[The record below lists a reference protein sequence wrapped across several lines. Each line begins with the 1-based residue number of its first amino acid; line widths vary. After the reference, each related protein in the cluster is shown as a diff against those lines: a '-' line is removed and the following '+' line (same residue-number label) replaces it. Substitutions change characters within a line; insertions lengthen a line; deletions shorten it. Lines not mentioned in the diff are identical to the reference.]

1 MLGRLMLLFVLV
13 PLVELVLLLQI
24 GALIGPWPTLALVV
38 TTGVAGAALARSQG
52 LVAFA
57 AVQGRLAQG
66 QLPGPELL
74 DGLAVLV
81 GGALLLTPG
90 VLTDLIGFS
99 LLTPWTRRGIRRW
112 LTGRLERQIRDGTV
126 HVQVLHPDGMV
137 EDRVAEVGR
146 WPRGGE
152 ASGRET

>member
-1 MLGRLMLLFVLV
+1 LLGRLMLLFVLM

-24 GALIGPWPTLALVV
+24 GALIGAWPTLALVV

-52 LVAFA
+52 LRAFA
-57 AVQGRLAQG
+57 AVQTRLAQG

-90 VLTDLIGFS
+90 VLTDLVGFS
-99 LLTPWTRRGIRRW
+99 LLVPWTRRGIRRW
-112 LTGRLERQIRDGTV
+112 MTGRLERQIREGTV
-126 HVQVLHPDGMV
+126 HVQVLHQDGIV
-137 EDRVAEVGR
+137 DERVGEVGR

-152 ASGRET
+152 ASGYEA